1 MSNSEQGYNNLYLL
15 DMTKLEGILRYL
27 LIIRRIQRGD
37 YPTKDQLIDFVNS
50 ELPAH
55 IDTSNKGYS
64 SRTFERDL
72 KDIRD
77 SLGVSIESKCLGK
90 KL

>member
-1 MSNSEQGYNNLYLL
+1 MS
-15 DMTKLEGILRYL
+15 KLEGILRYL

-72 KDIRD
+72 KDIRE
-77 SLGVSIESKCLGK
+77 SLAVPIESKCLGK
-90 KL
+90 SLKKTHMGRWYSEG